1 MYCTREH
8 IVLSL
13 ISARTSEMLLKL
25 LTGYYYYCWV
35 VPFVLLRDRE
45 LEQQFRQSGAS
56 KSWGKSA
63 SQQRSLG
70 KVLFRHT
77 VATQNSTLSGFKP
90 LMYTFCIFSRERR
103 FAEQRSQ
110 LCHQPRSGRWCGLD
124 GGTATA
130 LYWIFLQMHPH
141 GKSCQK
147 NMYPDINE
155 SVSVFV
161 SAFLQHLS
169 LMPYMS
175 SILKIRCLQLV
186 WEADYDRHFTEL
198 CDARHVPT
206 LWR

>member
-70 KVLFRHT
+70 KVLFRHSC
-77 VATQNSTLSGFKP
+77 NRRE
-90 LMYTFCIFSRERR
+90 FSRK
-103 FAEQRSQ
+103 A
-110 LCHQPRSGRWCGLD
+110 
-124 GGTATA
+124 
-130 LYWIFLQMHPH
+130 
-141 GKSCQK
+141 
-147 NMYPDINE
+147 N
-155 SVSVFV
+155 
-161 SAFLQHLS
+161 
-169 LMPYMS
+169 
-175 SILKIRCLQLV
+175 
-186 WEADYDRHFTEL
+186 
-198 CDARHVPT
+198 
-206 LWR
+206 